1 MKFLI
6 NSLNK
11 NEAYEVTYNSL
22 DAQNDSQEII
32 GEQGDNE
39 SSVSFIDRL
48 TKPNWESF
56 GKSFEYM
63 GKGMLGIF
71 VVITI
76 LVIGI
81 SILNKATSPKKD
93 TNQTEDNEN

>member
-22 DAQNDSQEII
+22 QAQDSSQEII
-32 GEQGDNE
+32 GEQGDNQT
-39 SSVSFIDRL
+39 SVSFIDRL

-81 SILNKATSPKKD
+81 SILNKATSPKNKPTD
-93 TNQTEDNEN
+93 DEE